1 MKQLW
6 SGRFK
11 ESLDDLMLRFS
22 ASIDYDRRL
31 YAYDIEGSIAHCKTL
46 RKAGVLKAAE
56 SAKIIDGLKKIER
69 EFETGKFPIDES
81 LEDIHMNIERRLT
94 QRIGSLGGKLHT
106 GRSRNDQVAL
116 DVRLYLRDQ
125 IGRIDK
131 SLVTLAKVLIAQ
143 AEKNIDHI
151 IPGYTH
157 LQRAQPILLAHHL
170 LAYVEML
177 GRDRERLQDALKR
190 VNIMPLGSAALAGTN
205 FPLDRHYTAKLLKF
219 PRVTHNSLDAVA
231 DRDFVAEFISGASLL
246 MVHLSRLSEEVVLWA
261 SSEFGFIE
269 LSDRFTTGS
278 SIMPQKK
285 NPDAAELVRGKTG
298 RVFGH
303 LVGLLTVMKGLPLAY
318 NKDMQED
325 KEPLFDTV
333 DTVTLCLDVFAGMMQ
348 TAKFKRLSPEVL
360 ARSGFL
366 TATDIADYLVMKG
379 TPFRKAHEITG
390 QTVARCLEEGL
401 TLEEMDLPR
410 LRKISKVFDDDVFE
424 FISIENSVNRK
435 NVHGGTAGPRVRE
448 QIKRLKREWK

>member
-22 ASIDYDRRL
+22 ASIAYDQRL

-46 RKAGVLKAAE
+46 RQAKVLKPAE
-56 SAKIIDGLKKIER
+56 AQKIIAGLKKIEQ
-69 EFETGKFPIDES
+69 EFAKGKFQIDET

-94 QRIGSLGGKLHT
+94 EKIGPLGGKLHT
-106 GRSRNDQVAL
+106 GRSRNDQIAL
-116 DVRLYLRDQ
+116 DIRLFLRDE
-125 IGRIDK
+125 IGQVDR
-131 SLVTLAKVLIAQ
+131 SLKQLGKVLLGL
-143 AEKNIDHI
+143 AEKNHGQI

-177 GRDRERLQDALKR
+177 SRDRDRLADLAKR
-190 VNIMPLGSAALAGTN
+190 VNVMPLGSAALAGTN

-219 PRVTHNSLDAVA
+219 PKVTNNSLDAVA
-231 DRDFVAEFISGASLL
+231 DRDFIVEFLSFSSLL
-246 MVHLSRLSEEVVLWA
+246 MMHLSRLAEEVVLWS
-261 SSEFGFIE
+261 SSEFGFLE

-333 DTVTLCLDVFAGMMQ
+333 DTVKTCLDVFSGMLKS
-348 TAKFKRLSPEVL
+348 ARFHPLSPEAL
-360 ARSGFL
+360 AQSGFL
-366 TATDIADYLVMKG
+366 TATDIADYLVMKNM
-379 TPFRKAHEITG
+379 PFRKAHEVTG
-390 QTVARCLEEGL
+390 KTVAFCLEAGI
-401 TLEEMDLPR
+401 TLEELSLPQ
-410 LRKISKVFDDDVFE
+410 LKKISKVFEQDVFE
-424 FISIENSVNRK
+424 VISIENSVAGK
-435 NVHGGTAGPRVRE
+435 NVYGGTAGPRVKE
-448 QIKRLKREWK
+448 QIRRLKREWH